1 MGKKIVEGFK
11 DQQKLE
17 IFEKG
22 LFNYNPM
29 IFYVW
34 KVGVNLALRVSDV
47 LNIKIEEARE
57 YLELGE
63 YKSKDIKTGKRNH
76 VKLNKNT
83 IEAFERALDLRE
95 KNINNN
101 KDNRFLFVGMG
112 NRSYSYPKSMTRQT
126 VDRAFKY
133 IVDNENLKIDVGT
146 HTMRKTWGY
155 MAYKKTNNIE
165 IIMKRL
171 NHSSPGTT
179 MAYIGIT
186 NREVDELVEELNI

>member
-11 DQQKLE
+11 NINDME
-17 IFEKG
+17 IFERG
-22 LFNYNPM
+22 LFTYNPM
-29 IFYVW
+29 IFYLW

-47 LNIKIEEARE
+47 LNIKIDEATE
-57 YLELGE
+57 YLETGE
-63 YKSKDIKTGKRNH
+63 YKSKDIKTGKLNH

-83 IEAFERALDLRE
+83 KEAFVKALNLRKVKTNLE
-95 KNINNN
+95 NNE
-101 KDNRFLFVGMG
+101 FLFVGLG
-112 NRSYSYPKSMTRQT
+112 NRSWSYEKSMTRQT

-133 IVDNENLKIDVGT
+133 IVDMENIKIDIGT

-155 MAYKKTNNIE
+155 MAYKKTKNIE
-165 IIMKRL
+165 LVMKRL

-186 NREVDELVEELNI
+186 NKDIDLLVEELNI